1 MLQLCTL
8 GDVAQ
13 TLQFVAVLYLGS
25 PLVQLYGTAI
35 HSDLRLRYEE
45 CTPIL
50 TVRAS
55 QDVATQALIGT
66 CDTSL
71 QALEDVTASAAPTEK
86 WAINIG
92 IAMTHIIAAFVLSA
106 FADVKIDSV
115 AALAIYT
122 MVSSVFLLIGV
133 RQFQRLVIAAF
144 GAWKNTRALEAKAQ
158 QF

>member
-35 HSDLRLRYEE
+35 HSDLRLRYED

-50 TVRAS
+50 TARAS
-55 QDVATQALIGT
+55 HDVATQALIGT
-66 CDTSL
+66 CETAL
-71 QALEDVTASAAPTEK
+71 HALEDVTASAAPAEK
-86 WAINIG
+86 WAICIG
-92 IAMTHIIAAFVLSA
+92 VATAHIIASFTLSA
-106 FADVKIDSV
+106 FADVKIDSI

-122 MVSSVFLLIGV
+122 VVSSVFLLIGV
-133 RQFQRLVIAAF
+133 RQFHHLLIAAL